1 MVLLLSVFRKYKTH
15 AIRADFAERRHAKK
29 TKVYTEG
36 IVASSRKGWNLRTVA
51 LRAGPHI
58 SNISQA
64 SLGRAIQQN
73 VSGFEKLGRP
83 LMAAV
88 WASNPES

>member
-1 MVLLLSVFRKYKTH
+1 MPFVRTLQKG
-15 AIRADFAERRHAKK
+15 DMQKK

-51 LRAGPHI
+51 VRAGPHI